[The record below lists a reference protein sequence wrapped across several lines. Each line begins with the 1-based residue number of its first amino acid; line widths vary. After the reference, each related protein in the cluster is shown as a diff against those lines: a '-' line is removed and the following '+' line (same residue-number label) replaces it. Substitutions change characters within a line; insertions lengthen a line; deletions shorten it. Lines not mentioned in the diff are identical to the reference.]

1 MHGQQILV
9 NQYKGMVKWFN
20 NSKCYRFIGRDD
32 APDVSVDYP
41 AIRSEGYRAPREGD
55 VVQFSIV
62 QGQKCPQAQAVMHIK
77 TPSPRPSLA
86 NATVLTVTI
95 ESGSACRYQFLK
107 TRPTKY
113 GPAMSGHERNCSL
126 RSTFRARNPSLRA
139 NRLSRTTA
147 ALRPTFSA
155 MPRIVLKLLCAKE
168 ELFVGG
174 KQELCTAADTL
185 QLFINKLHTPPK

>member
-9 NQYKGMVKWFN
+9 NQYEGMVKWFN